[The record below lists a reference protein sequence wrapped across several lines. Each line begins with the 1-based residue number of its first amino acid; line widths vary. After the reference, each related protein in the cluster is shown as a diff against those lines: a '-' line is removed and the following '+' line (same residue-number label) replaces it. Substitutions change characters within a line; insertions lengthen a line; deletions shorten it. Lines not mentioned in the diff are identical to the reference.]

1 MIYKGE
7 ELPVNVLDNELAKL
21 KKNIV
26 EMSEIV
32 NNQLNNATIFLFE
45 RDKKL
50 AEDTIKNDLK
60 VNQMEVGINEN
71 CIKLLALYQPEAADL
86 MFITTSMKIITDLE
100 RMGDLCASIC
110 QIGLKLTDGS
120 SSSEEFKCIYS
131 YFEDVAKRGDEM
143 LKMAIKMYSDGVKDN
158 IGLKDIIIKDENVID
173 VLSHKIVVDIINNS
187 LNNLK
192 ALENNITYIF
202 IARKYERFADHA
214 QKIMELLLY
223 MDLGKDLRNLP
234 EF

>member
-1 MIYKGE
+1 M
-7 ELPVNVLDNELAKL
+7 NVLDNELVKL
-21 KKNIV
+21 KKSIV

-32 NNQLNNATIFLFE
+32 NNQLNNATVFLFE

-100 RMGDLCASIC
+100 RMGDLCASVC

-131 YFEDVAKRGDEM
+131 YFEDVARRGDEM

-173 VLSHKIVVDIINNS
+173 VLSHKIVVDIMNS
-187 LNNLK
+187 SLKDLK

-202 IARKYERFADHA
+202 ITRKYERFADHA

>member
-1 MIYKGE
+1 MNILDS
-7 ELPVNVLDNELAKL
+7 ELMKL
-21 KKNIV
+21 KKSLV

-32 NNQLNNATIFLFE
+32 NSQLNSATRFLFE
-45 RDKKL
+45 RDRSL
-50 AEDTIKNDLK
+50 AEETIKNDLK
-60 VNQMEVGINEN
+60 VNSFEVSINES

-100 RMGDLCASIC
+100 RMGDLCASVC
-110 QIGLKLTDGS
+110 QLGLKLTDGS
-120 SSSEEFKCIYS
+120 SSSAEFKCIYS
-131 YFEDVAKRGDEM
+131 YFEDVAARDGEM
-143 LKMAIKMYSDGVKDN
+143 LKMAMKMYADGVEDN

-187 LNNLK
+187 IKNLTT
-192 ALENNITYIF
+192 LENNITYIF

-223 MDLGKDLRNLP
+223 MELGKDLRNLP
-234 EF
+234 EY

>member
-1 MIYKGE
+1 M
-7 ELPVNVLDNELAKL
+7 NVLDNELAKL
-21 KKNIV
+21 KKNVV

-60 VNQMEVGINEN
+60 VNQTEVGINEN

-131 YFEDVAKRGDEM
+131 YFEDVARRGDEM

>member
-1 MIYKGE
+1 M
-7 ELPVNVLDNELAKL
+7 NVLDNELVKL
-21 KKNIV
+21 KKSIV

-32 NNQLNNATIFLFE
+32 NNQLNNATVFLFE

-100 RMGDLCASIC
+100 RMGDLCASVC

-131 YFEDVAKRGDEM
+131 YFEDVARRGDEM

-173 VLSHKIVVDIINNS
+173 VLSHKIVVDIMNS
-187 LNNLK
+187 SLKDLK